1 MASEN
6 IENYLKNIYKIQEE
20 EGRVATSTL
29 SQRLQISAASVS
41 EMVRRLAE
49 EGLLRHT
56 PYKGVELTDR
66 GRSLALRIIRR
77 HRLWEVFLFKVLKYD
92 WDEVDA
98 EAERLEHMTSDL
110 LEERLDTALGHPSH
124 DPHGHAIPTREGR
137 IVRDR
142 HRRLADAQVGE
153 VLEVRRVSDESP
165 DLLKYAAR
173 LGMSLGSKMRVL
185 ERQSFDGSLRVRIS
199 GEEVVITDQ
208 LASHVHVENTD
219 TRRRP
224 S

>member
-29 SQRLQISAASVS
+29 SQRLQVSAASVS

-56 PYKGVELTDR
+56 PYKGVELTER
-66 GRSLALRIIRR
+66 GRSLALRIVRR

-98 EAERLEHMTSDL
+98 EAERLEHMTSER
-110 LEERLDTALGHPSH
+110 LEERLDAALGHPTH
-124 DPHGHAIPTREGR
+124 DPHGHAIPTRDGR
-137 IVRDR
+137 LVRDR
-142 HRRLADAQVGE
+142 HRLLADAQAGE
-153 VLEVRRVSDESP
+153 VLEIRRVSDDSP
-165 DLLKYAAR
+165 ELLQYAAR
-173 LGMSLGSKMRVL
+173 VGIALGSKVRVL
-185 ERQSFDGSLRVRIS
+185 ERQSFDGSLRVRIG
-199 GEEVVITDQ
+199 GEEVVITDR
-208 LASHVHVENTD
+208 LASRVHVEGSD
-219 TRRRP
+219 ARRR
-224 S
+224 SS